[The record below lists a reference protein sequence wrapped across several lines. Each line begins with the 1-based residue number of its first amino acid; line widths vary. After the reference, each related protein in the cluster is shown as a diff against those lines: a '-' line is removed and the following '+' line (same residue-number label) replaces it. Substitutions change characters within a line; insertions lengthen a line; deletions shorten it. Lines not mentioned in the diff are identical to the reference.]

1 MLLKRRRK
9 TFAKTIDT
17 GLNMLEEMVK
27 NTDGKVMSGADAFK
41 LSDTYGFP
49 LDLTKD
55 ILDEKGMTV
64 DEQEYTSLMTEGSQK
79 SS

>member
-1 MLLKRRRK
+1 
-9 TFAKTIDT
+9 
-17 GLNMLEEMVK
+17 
-27 NTDGKVMSGADAFK
+27 MSGADAFK

-64 DEQEYTSLMTEGSQK
+64 DEQEYTALMTELAKSSRGSQGRRRRGLEELGQCHQGNG
-79 SS
+79 

>member
-1 MLLKRRRK
+1 
-9 TFAKTIDT
+9 
-17 GLNMLEEMVK
+17 MLEEMVK

-55 ILDEKGMTV
+55 ILDERV
-64 DEQEYTSLMTEGSQK
+64 
-79 SS
+79 